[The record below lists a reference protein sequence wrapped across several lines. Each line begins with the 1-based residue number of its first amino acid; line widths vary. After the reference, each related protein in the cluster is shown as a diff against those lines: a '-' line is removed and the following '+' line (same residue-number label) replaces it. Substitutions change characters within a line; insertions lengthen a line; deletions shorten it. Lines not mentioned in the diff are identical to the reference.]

1 LDLFIHG
8 ASPFLTAERIPFK
21 FNEIILNMTSQT
33 FSKIDFIEFTLSA
46 NVLRFGDFTT
56 KAGRQSPYFFNTGLF
71 TDGDAIAKLGR
82 FYAQAILNAKIEFDM
97 LYGPAYKGITL
108 SASTAIALTSFN
120 RNVPFAFNRKEAKAH
135 GEGGVTIGAPVSGRV
150 LIVDDVISA
159 GTSVRESIEVIESA
173 GATPCGIVVSLDRQ
187 ERGTGAES
195 AIQEIERDFKLP
207 VINLFCLD
215 DLVDY
220 LSQRPEMADK
230 LDRVSQYR
238 AEYGAG

>member
-1 LDLFIHG
+1 
-8 ASPFLTAERIPFK
+8 
-21 FNEIILNMTSQT
+21 MTSQT

-108 SASTAIALTSFN
+108 SASTAIALSSFN

-187 ERGTGAES
+187 ERGTGTES

>member
-1 LDLFIHG
+1 
-8 ASPFLTAERIPFK
+8 
-21 FNEIILNMTSQT
+21 MTSQT

-56 KAGRQSPYFFNTGLF
+56 KAGRQSPYFFNSGLF

-220 LSQRPEMADK
+220 LSQKPEMADK

>member
-1 LDLFIHG
+1 
-8 ASPFLTAERIPFK
+8 
-21 FNEIILNMTSQT
+21 MTSQT

-82 FYAQAILNAKIEFDM
+82 FYAQAILNAKIDFDM

-207 VINLFCLD
+207 VINLFYLD

-220 LSQRPEMADK
+220 LSQKPEMADK

>member
-1 LDLFIHG
+1 
-8 ASPFLTAERIPFK
+8 
-21 FNEIILNMTSQT
+21 MTSQT

-56 KAGRQSPYFFNTGLF
+56 KSGRQSPYFFNTGLF

-135 GEGGVTIGAPVSGRV
+135 GEGGVTIGAPVSCRV

-220 LSQRPEMADK
+220 LSQKPEMADK

>member
-8 ASPFLTAERIPFK
+8 ANPFLTAERIPFK

-187 ERGTGAES
+187 ERGTGTES

-220 LSQRPEMADK
+220 LSQKPEMADK